1 MQATDPFSPGLA
13 LPKEGGT
20 ERLRTRLREMKK
32 ELGPEVLT
40 VMESLLDD
48 QERSVESIR
57 DAVSTRLMDVFKV
70 DRDRGCFGL
79 LYELNGSHLL
89 TQVAARLRRYSS
101 RADARDV
108 LQEVFFNVYRYPHR
122 FNSAREDAFRVWSAM
137 IVRNTVLKHLRT
149 LSRGGRKEVCFDDV
163 PDQPSPNAASPLNGA
178 IESESRD
185 ECMQVYLTYLQ
196 LYLQFYGML
205 SSREQLALKLVE
217 VDNCSYREASANLG
231 IKLENLKMVVFRAR
245 RKIHRSMKRVF
256 EGRSHDCRPARDP
269 RESSRVAASTRID
282 NTEVADQ
289 ELSNSRNSRNP
300 VSTGNGGAKSSQGKS
315 SPAANLT
322 ETPNPPAGEGK

>member
-13 LPKEGGT
+13 LPTEGGT
-20 ERLRTRLREMKK
+20 ERLRTRLREMKQV
-32 ELGPEVLT
+32 LGAEGLAK
-40 VMESLLDD
+40 MEAILDED
-48 QERSVESIR
+48 GRTVESIR
-57 DAVSTRLMDVFKV
+57 DAISTLVMDVFKV

-137 IVRNTVLKHLRT
+137 IVRNTVLKHLRS

-163 PDQPSPNAASPLNGA
+163 PDQPSPTTASPLSGA
-178 IESESRD
+178 IETESRD

-205 SSREQLALKLVE
+205 SDREQLALKLVE
-217 VDNCSYREASANLG
+217 VDGCSYRDASATLG

-269 RESSRVAASTRID
+269 RQTPRNRATDPEAT
-282 NTEVADQ
+282 NG
-289 ELSNSRNSRNP
+289 LSNTGNTRKP
-300 VSTGNGGAKSSQGKS
+300 VSTGNGTARSTQGVVTPGPS
-315 SPAANLT
+315 APTGNPS
-322 ETPNPPAGEGK
+322 ETHNPPAGEGK

>member
-1 MQATDPFSPGLA
+1 MQATDPYSPGLA
-13 LPKEGGT
+13 LPKEGGVQ
-20 ERLRTRLREMKK
+20 RLRARLRQMEA
-32 ELGPEVLT
+32 ELGSDMLAQ
-40 VMESLLDD
+40 MESILEES
-48 QERSVESIR
+48 ERSTESIR
-57 DAVSTRLMDVFKV
+57 DAISTKLMDVFKV
-70 DRDRGCFGL
+70 DRERSCFGL

-89 TQVAARLRRYSS
+89 TQVASRLRRYSS

-163 PDQPSPNAASPLNGA
+163 PDQPAPGTPSPLNGA

-217 VDNCSYREASANLG
+217 VDGSSYRDASAELG
-231 IKLENLKMVVFRAR
+231 IKLENLKMVIFRAR

-269 RESSRVAASTRID
+269 SASAEESVSLPG
-282 NTEVADQ
+282 NP
-289 ELSNSRNSRNP
+289 RNSVSLRNDQDKETM
-300 VSTGNGGAKSSQGKS
+300 STLEHKA
-315 SPAANLT
+315 
-322 ETPNPPAGEGK
+322 PPAGDGN